1 MFYIVHGKLQCRCQS
16 DFVNAKDIYWNI
28 GIKATSLMG
37 SLYEINGM
45 FFIWLVNLY
54 EKTNFLVAGSAG
66 ITACFFALATV
77 VSNVKINNIE
87 VYAG

>member
-1 MFYIVHGKLQCRCQS
+1 MESCSADAKVILSMPKIYIEILAS
-16 DFVNAKDIYWNI
+16 
-28 GIKATSLMG
+28 MG

-45 FFIWLVNLY
+45 LFIWLVNLY
-54 EKTNFLVAGSAG
+54 ENTNFLIAGSAG

-87 VYAG
+87 VYAGKPL